1 MARRAGIM
9 TRYVEYRYP
18 FVFLP
23 VSFWVSP
30 KKEGGRK
37 TIAVTAHAASRQH
50 APEGRRRVLTS
61 TIQTR
66 STVNPGTPHRRAALL
81 ANTSVPIVSRKEV
94 ADSRLSPGV
103 SAGRSETAPGITA
116 VTRSA
121 GDTLPQGFPPHR
133 LSPVV
138 RLYRGVSGSR
148 SRMRQAV
155 VTSVITHLAS
165 LDCYTQEQLLGRL
178 PPRTFHRNTVKGRL
192 SLRQSDGYGKARK
205 AARCTETLN
214 VRETLPVKECS
225 D

>member
-37 TIAVTAHAASRQH
+37 TIAVTAHAASRLH
-50 APEGRRRVLTS
+50 APEGRRRALTS
-61 TIQTR
+61 ITQTR

-133 LSPVV
+133 LSLVV
-138 RLYRGVSGSR
+138 RLCRGVSGSR

-165 LDCYTQEQLLGRL
+165 LDCYTQE
-178 PPRTFHRNTVKGRL
+178 
-192 SLRQSDGYGKARK
+192 
-205 AARCTETLN
+205 
-214 VRETLPVKECS
+214 
-225 D
+225 

>member
-30 KKEGGRK
+30 KKEDGRK
-37 TIAVTAHAASRQH
+37 TIAVAAHAASRLH

-61 TIQTR
+61 TIQTH

-94 ADSRLSPGV
+94 ADSRV

-133 LSPVV
+133 LSLVV
-138 RLYRGVSGSR
+138 RLCRGVSGSR

-155 VTSVITHLAS
+155 VTSVITHFAS
-165 LDCYTQEQLLGRL
+165 LDCYTQE
-178 PPRTFHRNTVKGRL
+178 
-192 SLRQSDGYGKARK
+192 
-205 AARCTETLN
+205 
-214 VRETLPVKECS
+214 
-225 D
+225 

>member
-1 MARRAGIM
+1 MSKPNGILAMNPEKYREIDGVVFDPDSYARHCKPPEQEKKCED
-9 TRYVEYRYP
+9 T
-18 FVFLP
+18 
-23 VSFWVSP
+23 P
-30 KKEGGRK
+30 KADENPAE
-37 TIAVTAHAASRQH
+37 TTAHAASRLH

-81 ANTSVPIVSRKEV
+81 TDTSVPVVRRKEV

-103 SAGRSETAPGITA
+103 SAGRSETALGITA

-165 LDCYTQEQLLGRL
+165 LDYYTPE
-178 PPRTFHRNTVKGRL
+178 
-192 SLRQSDGYGKARK
+192 
-205 AARCTETLN
+205 
-214 VRETLPVKECS
+214 
-225 D
+225 

>member
-50 APEGRRRVLTS
+50 APEGRRRALTS
-61 TIQTR
+61 TMQTR
-66 STVNPGTPHRRAALL
+66 STVNTGTPHRRAALL

-103 SAGRSETAPGITA
+103 SAGRSETAPGIAA
-116 VTRSA
+116 VTR
-121 GDTLPQGFPPHR
+121 
-133 LSPVV
+133 
-138 RLYRGVSGSR
+138 
-148 SRMRQAV
+148 
-155 VTSVITHLAS
+155 
-165 LDCYTQEQLLGRL
+165 
-178 PPRTFHRNTVKGRL
+178 
-192 SLRQSDGYGKARK
+192 
-205 AARCTETLN
+205 AARAYIPLRISSER
-214 VRETLPVKECS
+214 VPIA
-225 D
+225 

>member
-1 MARRAGIM
+1 M
-9 TRYVEYRYP
+9 
-18 FVFLP
+18 
-23 VSFWVSP
+23 
-30 KKEGGRK
+30 
-37 TIAVTAHAASRQH
+37 
-50 APEGRRRVLTS
+50 LTS
-61 TIQTR
+61 TIQTH

-165 LDCYTQEQLLGRL
+165 LDCYTQE
-178 PPRTFHRNTVKGRL
+178 
-192 SLRQSDGYGKARK
+192 
-205 AARCTETLN
+205 
-214 VRETLPVKECS
+214 
-225 D
+225 

>member
-37 TIAVTAHAASRQH
+37 TIAVTAHAASRLH
-50 APEGRRRVLTS
+50 APEGRRRALTS
-61 TIQTR
+61 ITQTR

-116 VTRSA
+116 VTRTA
-121 GDTLPQGFPPHR
+121 RATVPQGFPPHR
-133 LSPVV
+133 LSLVV
-138 RLYRGVSGSR
+138 RLCRGVSGSR

-165 LDCYTQEQLLGRL
+165 LDCYTPE
-178 PPRTFHRNTVKGRL
+178 
-192 SLRQSDGYGKARK
+192 
-205 AARCTETLN
+205 
-214 VRETLPVKECS
+214 
-225 D
+225 

>member
-37 TIAVTAHAASRQH
+37 TIAVTAHAASRLH
-50 APEGRRRVLTS
+50 APEGRRRALTS
-61 TIQTR
+61 ITQTR

-133 LSPVV
+133 LSLVV
-138 RLYRGVSGSR
+138 RLCRGVSGSR

-155 VTSVITHLAS
+155 VTSVITHFAS
-165 LDCYTQEQLLGRL
+165 LDCYTQE
-178 PPRTFHRNTVKGRL
+178 
-192 SLRQSDGYGKARK
+192 
-205 AARCTETLN
+205 
-214 VRETLPVKECS
+214 
-225 D
+225 

>member
-37 TIAVTAHAASRQH
+37 TIAVTAHAASRLH

-94 ADSRLSPGV
+94 ADSRLSPGTN
-103 SAGRSETAPGITA
+103 AGTKARIRYLFSSDDRNGLFTMKCSHA
-116 VTRSA
+116 VR
-121 GDTLPQGFPPHR
+121 
-133 LSPVV
+133 
-138 RLYRGVSGSR
+138 GSR
-148 SRMRQAV
+148 V
-155 VTSVITHLAS
+155 Y
-165 LDCYTQEQLLGRL
+165 D
-178 PPRTFHRNTVKGRL
+178 
-192 SLRQSDGYGKARK
+192 
-205 AARCTETLN
+205 
-214 VRETLPVKECS
+214 
-225 D
+225 

>member
-30 KKEGGRK
+30 KKEDGRK
-37 TIAVTAHAASRQH
+37 TIAVTAHAASRLH

-61 TIQTR
+61 TIQTH

-94 ADSRLSPGV
+94 ADSRHSPGV

-133 LSPVV
+133 LSLVV
-138 RLYRGVSGSR
+138 RLCRGVSGSR

-165 LDCYTQEQLLGRL
+165 LDCYTQE
-178 PPRTFHRNTVKGRL
+178 
-192 SLRQSDGYGKARK
+192 
-205 AARCTETLN
+205 
-214 VRETLPVKECS
+214 
-225 D
+225 

>member
-1 MARRAGIM
+1 MARRTGIM

-30 KKEGGRK
+30 KKEDGRQ
-37 TIAVTAHAASRQH
+37 TITATAHAASRQH

-61 TIQTR
+61 TIQTC

-133 LSPVV
+133 LSLVV
-138 RLYRGVSGSR
+138 RLCRGVSGSR

-155 VTSVITHLAS
+155 VTSVITHFAS
-165 LDCYTQEQLLGRL
+165 LDCYTQE
-178 PPRTFHRNTVKGRL
+178 
-192 SLRQSDGYGKARK
+192 
-205 AARCTETLN
+205 
-214 VRETLPVKECS
+214 
-225 D
+225 